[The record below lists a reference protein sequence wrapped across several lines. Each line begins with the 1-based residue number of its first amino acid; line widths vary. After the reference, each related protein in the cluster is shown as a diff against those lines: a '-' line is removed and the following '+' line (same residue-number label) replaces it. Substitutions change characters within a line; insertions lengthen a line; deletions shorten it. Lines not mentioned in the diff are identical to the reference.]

1 MSLSDTISSFFENL
15 PAAVRAAFW
24 LLLASTSFLLMMSLA
39 RHLADDI
46 DMRVIVFWRA
56 VFGVVFMLPWLAQRG
71 LHVMKTEKIVSH
83 FTRTLLAYG
92 GMLCLFYAAT
102 MISLADVTAI
112 AFLRPIV
119 GSALAIVVLGE
130 AALGRR
136 WVATLVGLI
145 GALIIVRPGLIEIN
159 TGVWI
164 VLGAVLINSFYAI
177 LGKYLVRTD
186 SPDTVAMYMMLILTP
201 ISFVAA
207 LFVWQWPSGEQFLW
221 LILFGALGTLSQ
233 RTLARAYHAAD
244 ATVVMSFDFL
254 RLPIAVVIGFVLF
267 AEFPDIWVWIGGA
280 VICASSVF
288 IAHRE
293 SVAGMARSA

>member
-24 LLLASTSFLLMMSLA
+24 LLLASTAFLLMMSLA

-56 VFGVVFMLPWLAQRG
+56 MFGVVFMLPWLAQRG

-83 FTRTLLAYG
+83 FTRTLMAYG

-164 VLGAVLINSFYAI
+164 VLGAVLINAFYAI
-177 LGKYLVRTD
+177 LGKYLVRTPRWRKSRVVATSPKLWCSWNSCPRIPPFPSMMIRITNLTWMPT
-186 SPDTVAMYMMLILTP
+186 SPDPPEIFTSSPTK
-201 ISFVAA
+201 ISPPGKPCRVHSERPDGRPLA
-207 LFVWQWPSGEQFLW
+207 LLAGHVP
-221 LILFGALGTLSQ
+221 GA
-233 RTLARAYHAAD
+233 
-244 ATVVMSFDFL
+244 
-254 RLPIAVVIGFVLF
+254 
-267 AEFPDIWVWIGGA
+267 
-280 VICASSVF
+280 
-288 IAHRE
+288 
-293 SVAGMARSA
+293 